1 MTKLIRKAQYGM
13 FWNPPSSWGLD
24 SDDDTDLQESENPL
38 GTSTEG
44 NFQYVNIAELFN
56 SLKNK
61 SIDLSDIP
69 PSTDYAADTQDKSQN
84 TNINTNTN
92 TNTSSGQT
100 SNLPAGGSSITG
112 KKLADG
118 KYPYANAAPYKG
130 IKTYDIRKI
139 TTRPI
144 IDYDQYEQLLN
155 DHSGKLVTFDLVSNN
170 AKTSINR
177 KTAGGRN
184 NNPCNVSPPSYAIG
198 VVGRATMGDGQ
209 RAAVFD
215 SVENGIATAMRLYR
229 NKYGKKNIPQM
240 NNGMQSYY
248 KRNEPMGLSALRLYS
263 VTKKCKQ
270 LGISPSDRLNTD
282 DKWTLCSFVA
292 ITAKNETGSTLSRE
306 TLDRAYK
313 IAFG

>member
-13 FWNPPSSWGLD
+13 FWNPPNSWGLD
-24 SDDDTDLQESENPL
+24 LDDETDLQESASSL

-61 SIDLSDIP
+61 SIDLSDISS
-69 PSTDYAADTQDKSQN
+69 STDYNTDMQNKSQ
-84 TNINTNTN
+84 NTNTN
-92 TNTSSGQT
+92 TNTSSQHT

-112 KKLADG
+112 KKLAEG

-144 IDYDQYEQLLN
+144 IDYDQYEQLLK

-184 NNPCNVSPPSYAIG
+184 NNPCNVSAPSYAVG
-198 VVGRATMGDGQ
+198 VVGNSRMGDGQ
-209 RAAVFD
+209 PAAVFN
-215 SVENGIATAMRLYR
+215 SIENGIATAMRLYKK
-229 NKYGKKNIPQM
+229 KYGKKNIPQM

-248 KRNEPMGLSALRLYS
+248 DRNEPMGLSALRLYS
-263 VTKKCKQ
+263 VTNKCKQ

-292 ITAKNETGSTLSRE
+292 IMAKNETGSTLSRE
-306 TLDRAYK
+306 TLDKAYK